1 MRRASGRTLIYF
13 MITVVYTHCPA
24 PLSSNDFH
32 ALLRRLPPSQQAR
45 VQRYVRW
52 QDQHTC
58 LFSRLLV
65 QYALR
70 TIGETRDLLA
80 TWQLDAQG
88 RPYVNAALDFNI
100 AHSETCAMCALT
112 QQGRVGLDIEYQRP
126 LEWQGFQRIMSS
138 AQWDSLHASTDALSL
153 FYQWWTLKESVAKAD
168 GRGLSLGLAQIEEAP
183 AGEVWLAQ
191 QRWFVQPL
199 QLAIPSYQ
207 CYLAS
212 SEAFPVT
219 LREITVAEQLATFI

>member
-1 MRRASGRTLIYF
+1 
-13 MITVVYTHCPA
+13 MIIVVYTHCPT
-24 PLSSNDFH
+24 PLSPTDRQI
-32 ALLRRLPPSQQAR
+32 LLNRLPPPQQTR

-65 QYALR
+65 QHALHA
-70 TIGETRDLLA
+70 IGETADLLT
-80 TWQLDAQG
+80 TWQVDAQH
-88 RPYVNAALDFNI
+88 RPHLNAALDFNI

-112 QQGRVGLDIEYQRP
+112 QHGRVGLDVEYQRP
-126 LEWQGFQRIMSS
+126 LDWNNFQRVMNKQ
-138 AQWDSLHASTDALSL
+138 QWTSLQAAAEPLPL
-153 FYQWWTLKESVAKAD
+153 FYRWWTLKESVAKAD
-168 GRGLSLGLAQIEEAP
+168 GRGLGLGLEHIEEAP

-199 QLAIPSYQ
+199 QLAFPAYQ

-212 SEAFPVT
+212 SEALPVSV
-219 LREITVAEQLATFI
+219 REITVAEHFAALT

>member
-1 MRRASGRTLIYF
+1 MRRASVRIPIYF

-24 PLSSNDFH
+24 PLSSTDFH
-32 ALLRRLPPSQQAR
+32 ALLCRLPPSQQAR

-65 QYALR
+65 QHALR
-70 TIGETRDLLA
+70 EIGETGDLFT

-88 RPYVNAALDFNI
+88 RPYLNAALDFNI

-112 QQGRVGLDIEYQRP
+112 TQGRVGLDVEYQRP
-126 LEWQGFQRIMSS
+126 LEWQGFQRIMSA
-138 AQWDSLHASTDALSL
+138 AQWDTLQKTAEALPL
-153 FYQWWTLKESVAKAD
+153 FYRWWTLKESVAKAD
-168 GRGLSLGLAQIEEAP
+168 GRGLSLGLEQIEEAP
-183 AGEVWLAQ
+183 SGEVWLAQ

-199 QLAIPSYQ
+199 QLAIPNYQ

-212 SEAFPVT
+212 SDALAVT
-219 LREITVAEQLATFI
+219 LQEITVAEHLAAFV